1 MKTDGLKLCRFVKI
15 ICLNRLFWLT
25 ASVPV
30 YCPPL
35 MVDARFFL
43 ISAKLYFNAI
53 LVHSRILRRQKMAST
68 EQLKNNLSKKIE
80 KLPEYK
86 LNEVLDFVNFILYKE
101 NTYEPTFK
109 EENNEISP
117 NNETIMKFIGGVS
130 YGSLAQDIDKELY
143 GT

>member
-1 MKTDGLKLCRFVKI
+1 
-15 ICLNRLFWLT
+15 
-25 ASVPV
+25 
-30 YCPPL
+30 
-35 MVDARFFL
+35 
-43 ISAKLYFNAI
+43 
-53 LVHSRILRRQKMAST
+53 MAST